1 MGRVAAVPVYPAAVP
16 AVALAHQGCC
26 CKHYAVLVI
35 TYKLLLLWILLSWTR
50 QPHHGVAAET
60 ETHALT
66 YCHLSTCRY
75 NFDWDPEPGSVEYMI
90 NQRIKR
96 GAELN
101 GRRALRMAGNLDAAE
116 AEAAAEEA
124 AAASGV
130 QPGQLLAEVPEEAG
144 AAAAAAGPG
153 SSRQQQQQRGRAGG
167 LPFGSITAAAG
178 SGLGSLW
185 MSAPLASVSLSQG
198 MGKASKA
205 VMGTLARAA
214 RRAPT
219 LSINSGRARLS
230 RPATSSSSSRKT
242 RQQ

>member
-1 MGRVAAVPVYPAAVP
+1 
-16 AVALAHQGCC
+16 
-26 CKHYAVLVI
+26 
-35 TYKLLLLWILLSWTR
+35 
-50 QPHHGVAAET
+50 
-60 ETHALT
+60 
-66 YCHLSTCRY
+66 
-75 NFDWDPEPGSVEYMI
+75 MI
-90 NQRIKR
+90 NQRIRR

-116 AEAAAEEA
+116 AAAAAEEA

-130 QPGQLLAEVPEEAG
+130 QPGQLLAEVPDESV
-144 AAAAAAGPG
+144 AAGPS
-153 SSRQQQQQRGRAGG
+153 SSRQHQQQQQQGRAASG

-185 MSAPLASVSLSQG
+185 MSGPLASVSLSQG

-219 LSINSGRARLS
+219 LNINTGRARLS
-230 RPATSSSSSRKT
+230 RPAASSR
-242 RQQ
+242 RQRQ